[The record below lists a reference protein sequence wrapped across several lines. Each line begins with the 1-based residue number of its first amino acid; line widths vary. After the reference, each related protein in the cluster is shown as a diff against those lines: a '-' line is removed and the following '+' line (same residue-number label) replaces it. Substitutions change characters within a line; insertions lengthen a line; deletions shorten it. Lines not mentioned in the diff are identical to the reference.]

1 MSFQEHLYVLILAG
15 GGGTRLW
22 PRSVEKTPKQFLRLF
37 GKNTLFQ
44 NTAYRLR
51 KLVDWNRIFC
61 VTVSE
66 EYKKEILKE
75 VKEFIP
81 ENIIV
86 EPARRETAPAHGLG
100 ALHIYKKDPEAV
112 IVTEAADRLV
122 KPVRLYLKTL
132 KAAAKYAFENK
143 KMITIGIKPTYP
155 HTGYGYIRKGE
166 KMALVDGV
174 RFFKLKKF
182 VEKPPLELA
191 EKYVSSGEY
200 FWNAGQF
207 VWRADTLLSAIR
219 KYEPVIAKNLDDIG
233 NILGTKKE
241 KELLGVVYEK
251 MPKISIDYA
260 VAERDRNFVVI
271 QSDFYWSDIGDWKE
285 VWENSPKD
293 SFGNV
298 IIDGDEDGG
307 EVINIDTSDA
317 LVHTDG
323 RMIALI
329 DVDNIVI
336 IDTPKALLVCAKSKA
351 QNVKKIVEELKEK
364 GKKDLL

>member
-1 MSFQEHLYVLILAG
+1 M
-15 GGGTRLW
+15 
-22 PRSVEKTPKQFLRLF
+22 
-37 GKNTLFQ
+37 
-44 NTAYRLR
+44 
-51 KLVDWNRIFC
+51 
-61 VTVSE
+61 
-66 EYKKEILKE
+66 
-75 VKEFIP
+75 
-81 ENIIV
+81 
-86 EPARRETAPAHGLG
+86 
-100 ALHIYKKDPEAV
+100 
-112 IVTEAADRLV
+112 
-122 KPVRLYLKTL
+122 
-132 KAAAKYAFENK
+132 
-143 KMITIGIKPTYP
+143 
-155 HTGYGYIRKGE
+155 
-166 KMALVDGV
+166 
-174 RFFKLKKF
+174 
-182 VEKPPLELA
+182 ELA

-271 QSDFYWSDIGDWKE
+271 QADFYWSDIGDWKE

-317 LVHTDG
+317 SVHTDG

-351 QNVKKIVEELKEK
+351 QNVKKIVEKLKEK